1 MFEGKQF
8 PTDYMLGWCPIWC
21 PSRKRKWG
29 IAEIIAH
36 PEFDI
41 RVDMIIE
48 QCRAVRCNYGVET
61 ITTANFLRVLYVT
74 HKLPSDVMARLQ
86 EVDFSFSE
94 KGE

>member
-1 MFEGKQF
+1 
-8 PTDYMLGWCPIWC
+8 
-21 PSRKRKWG
+21 
-29 IAEIIAH
+29 
-36 PEFDI
+36 
-41 RVDMIIE
+41 MIIE